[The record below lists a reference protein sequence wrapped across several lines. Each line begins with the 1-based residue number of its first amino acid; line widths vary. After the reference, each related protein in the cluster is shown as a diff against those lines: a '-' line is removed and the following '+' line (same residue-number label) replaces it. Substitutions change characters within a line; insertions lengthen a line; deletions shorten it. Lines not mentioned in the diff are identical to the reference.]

1 MEKNY
6 PKTEEKKKAIGSK
19 ELREIDIE
27 EATKRIGRF
36 STNSLTN
43 KALEAMKG
51 LSKSLFTL
59 WIIQKFKSKEFSPP
73 TLETFDKNADPVAHK
88 LQFKERISLEE
99 VTEGLICKLF
109 SMNFTRR
116 ALSWFSQIPKGSV

>member
-19 ELREIDIE
+19 ELRERDIE

-36 STNSLTN
+36 STNSSMD

-51 LSKSLFTL
+51 ISKSPFTS
-59 WIIQKFKSKEFSPP
+59 WII
-73 TLETFDKNADPVAHK
+73 
-88 LQFKERISLEE
+88 
-99 VTEGLICKLF
+99 
-109 SMNFTRR
+109 
-116 ALSWFSQIPKGSV
+116 